1 MAKSTSNLLRE
12 LKHFSDFKEFY
23 NENKEDI
30 ATCPLH
36 VYIESLI
43 EAKGL
48 SKSSIVEKAEMSE
61 VYAYQ
66 IMSGIKAKPARE
78 KVLCLAFGMG
88 LTLDETQDML
98 KKTGYATLYA
108 KNEYDVIIMYGLYKR
123 MSIIDVN
130 NLLYEYGRSTLG

>member
-1 MAKSTSNLLRE
+1 MTKSTSNLLRE
-12 LKHFSDFKEFY
+12 LKRFSDFKEFY
-23 NENKEDI
+23 NKNKEDI
-30 ATCPLH
+30 STYPLH
-36 VYIESLI
+36 LYIESLI
-43 EAKGL
+43 EAKQL
-48 SKSSIVEKAEMSE
+48 TKSSVIEKAEMSE

-66 IMSGIKAKPARE
+66 IMSGIKKNPDRE

-108 KNEYDVIIMYGLYKR
+108 KNEFDVIIMYGLYKK

-130 NLLYEYGRSTLG
+130 NLLYEYGRNTLG